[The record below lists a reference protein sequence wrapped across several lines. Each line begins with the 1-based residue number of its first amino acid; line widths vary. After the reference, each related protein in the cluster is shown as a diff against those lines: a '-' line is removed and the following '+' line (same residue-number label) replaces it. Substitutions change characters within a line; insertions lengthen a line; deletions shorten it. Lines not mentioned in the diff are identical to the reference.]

1 VYDAGIQHSFLKG
14 FNMIRHR
21 RKCFTLI
28 ELLVVISIIALL
40 IAILLP
46 ALSQARKTA
55 MTAKCLS
62 NLKQIATGTF
72 AYLNF
77 NGQKYPVPWSTQG
90 GWASGVDPT
99 GAYTEDI
106 FWHCTSYAWN
116 FDGSQ
121 GMLFPYINDNVELTH
136 CPNWWAAKSQFN
148 ANIDDSIEA
157 QWSYQMNNHLRHGT
171 TPGQDAA
178 GWDFDPTPGD
188 GDDTSD
194 TYLPVRER
202 DVKRPGTCSMFV
214 DAWNDENF
222 SSINSPTFMEG
233 TAATW
238 GNWGGGVWWDLATIP
253 DGGAGY
259 WHGNQVGLRHDKAN
273 WGFNDIFC
281 DGHAETVNWNSHY
294 DFLFTSPVNDNY
306 WLLDPSGN

>member
-1 VYDAGIQHSFLKG
+1 
-14 FNMIRHR
+14 MIRGKKR
-21 RKCFTLI
+21 CFTLI

-55 MTAKCLS
+55 MAAKCLS

-77 NGQKYPVPWSTQG
+77 NEQKYPIPWSTQG
-90 GWASGVDPT
+90 GWASGVVPN
-99 GAYTEDI
+99 GAYVEDI

-121 GMLFPYINDNVELTH
+121 GMLFPYINNNIEVAE
-136 CPNWWAAKSQFN
+136 CPNWWAAKAEFN
-148 ANIDDSIEA
+148 ASIPDDIEA
-157 QWSYQMNNHLRHGT
+157 QWSYQMNNQLRNGMGNT
-171 TPGQDAA
+171 TAA
-178 GWDFDPTPGD
+178 GWDFDPSPGD

-194 TYLPVRER
+194 TFKPVRER

-214 DAWNDENF
+214 DAWSEEAF
-222 SSINSPTFMEG
+222 STINIPSFMAG

-238 GNWGGGVWWDLATIP
+238 GNWGGGTWWDLSTIP
-253 DGGAGY
+253 DGGPGY
-259 WHGNQVGLRHDKAN
+259 WDGNQVGLRHDKAN
-273 WGFNDIFC
+273 WGFNDMFC
-281 DGHAETVNWNSHY
+281 DGHAENVTWHSHY
-294 DFLFTSPVNDNY
+294 DFLAATPDDSY
-306 WLLDPSGN
+306 WLLNPSGN